1 MQNRAR
7 QIFAFVILH
16 FAFAQEGDVVETL
29 DTLIVEEFGAYVG
42 KHSERLKVTVKGE
55 TKVETPLITLRQVLI
70 KSRGVSVSSDAIT
83 ACAERG
89 IALHVVSG
97 QGGASLYTDGL
108 TGTAQTRRAQLLA
121 FTDARSVGFAIPC
134 AAAKLRNQMGLLMY
148 HARSRKT
155 SAPALCAQLRV
166 LAHEVEDHL
175 AELEELQKRV
185 APNVDALRGA
195 LLSVEGRGAQKYWA
209 GVKALLPAEY
219 AWEGR
224 RHRGA
229 RDPINCA
236 LNYGYAILARHVEHA
251 LVLAGLDPF
260 AGFVHVDRPG
270 KTSLTFDLIEE
281 FRQAVTDRAVLGL
294 VNRNVRLPIT
304 QNGMLEDEA
313 KKTLAAAIIAR
324 IEESGE
330 PYEGKRHTLREIIQ
344 TQARHLAVFFRGDRP
359 TYEGF
364 VAKW

>member
-1 MQNRAR
+1 M
-7 QIFAFVILH
+7 I
-16 FAFAQEGDVVETL
+16 ETL

-42 KHSERLKVTVKGE
+42 KHSERLRVTVKGE
-55 TKVETPLITLRQVLI
+55 TKTEAPLIYLRQVLV
-70 KSRGVSVSSDAIT
+70 KSRGVSLSSDAIT

-121 FTDARSVGFAIPC
+121 FNDARSVGFAIPC
-134 AAAKLRNQMGLLMY
+134 AQAKLRNQMGLLMY

-155 SAPALCAQLRV
+155 SDPALSAELR
-166 LAHEVEDHL
+166 LIAHEVDDHL
-175 AELEELQKRV
+175 VELEELQKRNT
-185 APNVDALRGA
+185 PNIDALRGA

-209 GVKALLPAEY
+209 GVKALLPAEL

-224 RHRGA
+224 RHRRA
-229 RDPINCA
+229 ADPINA
-236 LNYGYAILARHVEHA
+236 SLNYGYAILARHVEHA

-281 FRQAVTDRAVLGL
+281 FRQAVVDRTVLGM
-294 VNRNVRLPIT
+294 VNRNVRLAIG
-304 QNGMLEDEA
+304 QNGLLEDEA

-330 PYEGKRHTLREIIQ
+330 RYEGKKHTLREIIQ
-344 TQARHLAVFFRGDRP
+344 TQARHLAVFLRGDRP
-359 TYEGF
+359 AYEGF
-364 VAKW
+364 VGKW